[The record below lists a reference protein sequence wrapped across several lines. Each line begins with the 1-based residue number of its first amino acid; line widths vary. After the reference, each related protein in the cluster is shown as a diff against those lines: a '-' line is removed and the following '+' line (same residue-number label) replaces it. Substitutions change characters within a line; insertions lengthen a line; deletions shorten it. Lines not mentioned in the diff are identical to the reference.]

1 MTTAP
6 PAPTLSQRQ
15 VIIVILAAAGGL
27 SLAALDSTIVNTA
40 LATIV
45 GDLGG
50 LRAYTWVGTAYLL
63 TSTAATPLFGKI
75 SDIRGRRRTFQIA
88 IVMFL
93 IGSVACGLAQDMTQ
107 LVVARGLQ
115 GIGGGGLFSMAFVIL
130 GDVVAPRE
138 RGRYVGIFTSTFT
151 VASVVGPLLGGFFV
165 DQLTWRWIFWINIPI
180 GIVVL
185 IATNRTLHLPWSR
198 QDHRVDV
205 LGATLL
211 VAGTSSLLLAL
222 SWTSEEYGWTS
233 PATLGLL
240 GLAVA
245 LTVAF
250 LSWESRAP
258 VPIVPLRLFR
268 IDVVRV
274 IAPAMLVAGAM
285 LYGAN
290 AFLPL
295 FLQAVTGVSATS
307 SGLLLIPLAVAVAA
321 SATLIG
327 RVISATG
334 RYKVW
339 PIAGS
344 ASMAI
349 GFAILS
355 RLEGTTG
362 WVIVAMGAMV
372 LIGAG
377 IGAVMPTTTV
387 AVQNAVEWSDLGA
400 GSSLVLFLRS
410 LGGAI
415 GLACYGALLNAQV
428 AGRVAPELLQ
438 RPREIR
444 DLPDT
449 QRDAALGALTDGIT
463 TVFWWAV
470 PLAVIALVLMVMM
483 PERPLRTSSALDR
496 NQGSEAGGPTPSDA
510 PATEV

>member
-1 MTTAP
+1 MT
-6 PAPTLSQRQ
+6 QRQ

-75 SDIRGRRRTFQIA
+75 SDIYGRRRTFQVA
-88 IVMFL
+88 IVVFIL
-93 IGSVACGLAQDMTQ
+93 GSIACGLAQDMTQ
-107 LVVARGLQ
+107 LVLARGIQ
-115 GIGGGGLFSMAFVIL
+115 GVGGGGLFSMAFVIL

-151 VASVVGPLLGGFFV
+151 VASVIGPLLGGFFV

-185 IATNRTLHLPWSR
+185 IITNRTLHLPWSR
-198 QDHRVDV
+198 QSQRVDI

-211 VAGTSSLLLAL
+211 VAGTSSLLMGL
-222 SWTSEEYGWTS
+222 SWSSEEYGWTA
-233 PATLGLL
+233 PATLGLMLAAVIL
-240 GLAVA
+240 GVGF
-245 LTVAF
+245 VG
-250 LSWESRAP
+250 WERRAP

-268 IDVVRV
+268 IDVVRAV
-274 IAPAMLVAGAM
+274 APAMVVAGAM

-307 SGLLLIPLAVAVAA
+307 SGLLLIPLALAVAV
-321 SATLIG
+321 SATAIG

-339 PIAGS
+339 PIAGA
-344 ASMAI
+344 ASMGV
-349 GFAILS
+349 GFGILS
-355 RLEGTTG
+355 LLQGTTG

-428 AGRVAPELLQ
+428 AGRIDPELLQ

-444 DLPDT
+444 DLPDEV
-449 QRDAALGALTDGIT
+449 RSDALDVLTDGIT
-463 TVFWWAV
+463 TVFLWAV
-470 PLAVIALVLMVMM
+470 PLAVIALIFMVMM
-483 PERPLRTSSALDR
+483 PERPLRTSSALER
-496 NQGSEAGGPTPSDA
+496 QSSEAQADSEPTPQAQRAVPTS
-510 PATEV
+510 EG

>member
-1 MTTAP
+1 MT
-6 PAPTLSQRQ
+6 QRQ

-75 SDIRGRRRTFQIA
+75 SDIYGRRRTFQVA
-88 IVMFL
+88 IVVFIL
-93 IGSVACGLAQDMTQ
+93 GSIACGLAQDMTQ
-107 LVVARGLQ
+107 LVLARGIQ
-115 GIGGGGLFSMAFVIL
+115 GVGGGGLFSMAFVIL

-151 VASVVGPLLGGFFV
+151 VASVIGPLLGGFFV

-185 IATNRTLHLPWSR
+185 IVTNRTLHLPWSR
-198 QDHRVDV
+198 QSQRVDI

-211 VAGTSSLLLAL
+211 VAGTSSLLMGL
-222 SWTSEEYGWTS
+222 SWSSEEYGWTA
-233 PATLGLL
+233 PATLGLMLAAVIL
-240 GLAVA
+240 GVGF
-245 LTVAF
+245 VG
-250 LSWESRAP
+250 WERRAP

-268 IDVVRV
+268 IDVVRAV
-274 IAPAMLVAGAM
+274 APAMVVAGAM

-307 SGLLLIPLAVAVAA
+307 SGLLLIPLALAVAV
-321 SATLIG
+321 SATAIG

-339 PIAGS
+339 PIAGA
-344 ASMAI
+344 ASMGV
-349 GFAILS
+349 GFGILS
-355 RLEGTTG
+355 LLQGTTG

-428 AGRVAPELLQ
+428 AGRIDPELLQ

-444 DLPDT
+444 DLPDEV
-449 QRDAALGALTDGIT
+449 RSDALDVLTDGIT
-463 TVFWWAV
+463 TVFLWAV
-470 PLAVIALVLMVMM
+470 PLAVIALIFMVMM
-483 PERPLRTSSALDR
+483 PERPLRTSSALER
-496 NQGSEAGGPTPSDA
+496 QSSEAQADSEPTPQAQRAVPTS
-510 PATEV
+510 EG

>member
-1 MTTAP
+1 M
-6 PAPTLSQRQ
+6 SQRQ

-75 SDIRGRRRTFQIA
+75 SDIYGRRRTFQVA
-88 IVMFL
+88 IVVFIL
-93 IGSVACGLAQDMTQ
+93 GSIACGLAQDMTQ
-107 LVVARGLQ
+107 LVLARGIQ
-115 GIGGGGLFSMAFVIL
+115 GVGGGGLFSMAFVIL

-151 VASVVGPLLGGFFV
+151 VASVIGPLLGGFFV

-180 GIVVL
+180 GILVL
-185 IATNRTLHLPWSR
+185 IVTNRTLHLPWSR
-198 QDHRVDV
+198 QSQRVDI

-211 VAGTSSLLLAL
+211 VAGTSSLLMGL
-222 SWTSEEYGWTS
+222 SWSSEEYGWTA
-233 PATLGLL
+233 PATLGLMLAAVIL
-240 GLAVA
+240 GVGF
-245 LTVAF
+245 VG
-250 LSWESRAP
+250 WERRAP

-268 IDVVRV
+268 IDVVRAV
-274 IAPAMLVAGAM
+274 APAMVVAGAM

-307 SGLLLIPLAVAVAA
+307 SGLLLIPLALAVAV
-321 SATLIG
+321 SATAIG

-339 PIAGS
+339 PIAGA
-344 ASMAI
+344 ASMGV
-349 GFAILS
+349 GFGILS
-355 RLEGTTG
+355 FLQGTTG

-428 AGRVAPELLQ
+428 AGRIDPELLQ

-444 DLPDT
+444 DLPDEV
-449 QRDAALGALTDGIT
+449 RSDALDVLTDGIT
-463 TVFWWAV
+463 TVFLWAV
-470 PLAVIALVLMVMM
+470 PLAVIALIFMVMM
-483 PERPLRTSSALDR
+483 PERPLRTSSALER
-496 NQGSEAGGPTPSDA
+496 QSSETQADSEPTSQAQRAVPTS
-510 PATEV
+510 EG